1 VAREPVTVLGWDIG
15 GVNTKLACVREG
27 QLTSVHS
34 RAFEIQWHPASLSA
48 LMRAMVGECGATGEV
63 RHAVTMTAELSQAFR
78 TKRDG
83 VGVVLDAVESACAPW
98 PVSVY
103 AVDGRFLTPGEA
115 RTDPLAVAAAN
126 WAATAR
132 VVAAHH
138 PTAILLDMGTTTT
151 DIVPLRDGRVDARG
165 WNDPDRLACGE
176 LVYTGVVR
184 TPVEA
189 MAIAVPYGHGMA
201 GVSAE
206 AFALAGDVYVWLGE
220 LEPRDYTARTPDRR
234 PATRLFC
241 GERLA
246 RAICADR
253 GLIDEDGLTRIARAF
268 AASQERRI
276 AEAIGHLR
284 EDRPAVRTA
293 VVTGLGAFVASRA
306 AAAAGLDVVS
316 LADSMGVAAARCAPA
331 AAVALLLGDD
341 AGTSSRLGAVPV
353 SHGHRPAHAPATGA
367 AATDVDPSLRSSDP
381 DPRPGPVSVV
391 DLVVKVGGGLLA
403 QPACLG
409 PVLQRVADA
418 ARVSRL
424 LIVPGGGPFAD
435 AVRVADAAVGLSD
448 GAAHWMAI
456 LAMDQYAHLLADRMA
471 GAVVVWTLDE
481 VCAALGAGQ
490 TPVLAPSR
498 WMQDDDPLPHTWD
511 VTSDSIAAWVA
522 GRAGAAR
529 LVLVKPAGATGAAL
543 VDASF
548 SRVLPPGVSAVC
560 VAGDDLEGLRDAC
573 AGGGQRDDT
582 DAHQR

>member
-1 VAREPVTVLGWDIG
+1 MAREPVTVLGWDIG

-34 RAFEIQWHPASLSA
+34 RAFEIQWHPASLSV
-48 LMRAMVGECGATGEV
+48 LMRAMVGECGVTGEL

-78 TKRDG
+78 TKREG
-83 VGVVLDAVESACAPW
+83 VGVVLDAVEAACAPW

-132 VVAAHH
+132 VVAAHY

-151 DIVPLRDGRVDARG
+151 DIVPLCDGRVDARG

-184 TPVEA
+184 TAVEA
-189 MAIAVPYGHGMA
+189 MAIAVPYGLGMA

-220 LEPRDYTARTPDRR
+220 LDPRDYTARTPDRR

-253 GLIDEDGLTRIARAF
+253 GLIDEGGLTRLARAF

-276 AEAIGHLR
+276 AEAIAHVL

-293 VVTGLGAFVASRA
+293 VVTGLGAFVAARA

-316 LADSMGVAAARCAPA
+316 LAGTMGAAAARCAPA
-331 AAVALLLGDD
+331 AAVALLLGDE
-341 AGTSSRLGAVPV
+341 ASTSSRQWAAPV
-353 SHGHRPAHAPATGA
+353 SHDHRLAPVTGA
-367 AATDVDPSLRSSDP
+367 AATDVDHSSRSP
-381 DPRPGPVSVV
+381 DSGAGPGPVPVV

-403 QPACLG
+403 HPACLG

-435 AVRVADAAVGLSD
+435 AVREADTAVGLSD

-490 TPVLAPSR
+490 TPALAPSR
-498 WMQDDDPLPHTWD
+498 WMRDDDPLPHSWD

-522 GRAGAAR
+522 GRVGAAR

-548 SRVLPPGVSAVC
+548 SRALPPGVSVVC
-560 VAGDDLEGLRDAC
+560 VPGDDLEGLRDALAC
-573 AGGGQRDDT
+573 GRPHDDT
-582 DAHQR
+582 DAHLG